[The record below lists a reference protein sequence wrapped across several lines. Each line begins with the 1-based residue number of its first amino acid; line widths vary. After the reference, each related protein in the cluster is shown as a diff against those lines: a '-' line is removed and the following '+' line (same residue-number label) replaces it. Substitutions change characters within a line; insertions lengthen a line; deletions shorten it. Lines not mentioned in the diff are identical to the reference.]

1 MADITDFKGS
11 DIIDVRD
18 IIARVEELR
27 GERDDHQ
34 ASIAEADAALDGSLE
49 NADAKQ
55 KAIEA
60 DAEWSNVYAEE
71 LETLES
77 FLDGI
82 KGYGGDEQ
90 WEGDWY
96 PVTLIARSYFVDY
109 CEELVKDIGDLP
121 REMPSYLAIDWQATA
136 DNLEVDYSTVYFD
149 GDEYLYR

>member
-27 GERDDHQ
+27 ESVEGEVVIQD
-34 ASIAEADAALDGSLE
+34 E
-49 NADAKQ
+49 
-55 KAIEA
+55 
-60 DAEWSNVYAEE
+60 YEE
-71 LETLES
+71 LKTLEELLS
-77 FLDGI
+77 NLC
-82 KGYGGDEQ
+82 GYGGDEQ

-109 CEELVKDIGDLP
+109 CEEMVKDIGDLP
-121 REMPSYLAIDWQATA
+121 QNIPSYLAIDWQATA
-136 DNLEVDYSTVYFD
+136 DNLEVDYSTVDFD